1 MRLVFDKVRQP
12 LNSQRYKRLVSP
24 ICTHYEIE
32 DSLVTSSE
40 TACNLRK
47 ASMEPVWS
55 TLADGAHLML
65 AVSDAMFEVVI

>member
-12 LNSQRYKRLVSP
+12 LNSPRYKRLVSR

-32 DSLVTSSE
+32 DLLVTSSE
-40 TACNLRK
+40 TACNLRT

-55 TLADGAHLML
+55 TVADGAHLMH
-65 AVSDAMFEVVI
+65 AVYDAMLEVVI